1 MIISF
6 SRHGESQANVKNVFS
21 NHGRKHPLT
30 EHGIQQV
37 EKLASSLSTSGISKI
52 YTSPLLRA
60 TQTAEIIA
68 KWLELPIS
76 VEPGLREF
84 DCGVFEDLAITP
96 AAVEIYHAVMRR
108 WAYGDKSSR
117 LTGGE
122 SLQEIE
128 NRFFTFIDRVVTTH
142 NPDDH
147 LLCIGH
153 GGLFTAVFPAL
164 FENISFDFTLNC
176 EIGYA
181 EIIRGEYRVS
191 RWVCTGWGAIQ
202 DTMTD
207 GE

>member
-6 SRHGESQANVKNVFS
+6 SRHGESQANVLNVFS
-21 NHGRKHPLT
+21 NRGRKHPLT
-30 EHGIQQV
+30 ERGIQQV

-68 KWLELPIS
+68 KRLKLPIS

-84 DCGVFEDLAITP
+84 DCGVFEDQAITP
-96 AAVEIYHAVMRR
+96 AAVEIYQAVMRR

-117 LTGGE
+117 FTGGE

-128 NRFFTFIDRVVTTH
+128 NRFLAFIDHIFSTH
-142 NPDDH
+142 SSDDH

-164 FENISFDFTLNC
+164 FENISFEFTLNC

-181 EIIRGEYRVS
+181 EIIRGEYRAG
-191 RWVCTGWGAIQ
+191 RWICTSWGAIQ
-202 DTMTD
+202 DTITD
-207 GE
+207 CD